1 MTGVADIELALRRLP
16 RQDQWRIARWLLDEL
31 EDHTGDQGD
40 ERPPA
45 TSPEPPDYAARR
57 RNIFGDKVL
66 PNMVLAARTDERW

>member
-31 EDHTGDQGD
+31 EDHTEDQGD
-40 ERPPA
+40 KCPPA
-45 TSPEPPDYAARR
+45 TSQELPDYAARR